1 MSSITP
7 SRRRRDSRPVW
18 LTVVLVIVA
27 MAVLFALGFGI
38 ATLLKGGDGSLP
50 PEESLEEAAAMSAE
64 PLPCETTIV
73 IPAEVLPRTE
83 RVTVNVFNSTPT
95 VGLAAETAQIL
106 TARGFEVNKI
116 TNDPLDE
123 VLAGTGEIR
132 FGPKGADAA
141 QLLTYYFPGAV
152 LVDDGR
158 NGKRVDVSL
167 GSGFTEITGE
177 AEIAAALASPSPSPS
192 GPGCVTP
199 SAGPVVDEPA
209 IDVGADPAVE
219 PSPSP

>member
-1 MSSITP
+1 MSNITP
-7 SRRRRDSRPVW
+7 TRRRRESRPMW
-18 LTVVLVIVA
+18 LTIVLLVVA
-27 MAVLFALGFGI
+27 MAVLFGLGFGI
-38 ATLLKGGDGSLP
+38 ATLLKGGDATLP
-50 PEESLEEAAAMSAE
+50 PEESLEEAAAISTE

-83 RVTVNVFNSTPT
+83 RVVVNVFNSTPT
-95 VGLAAETAQIL
+95 AGLAAETAQIL
-106 TARGFEVNKI
+106 TARGFGINKVA
-116 TNDPLDE
+116 NDPLGV

-158 NGKRVDVSL
+158 DGKRVDVSI
-167 GSGFTEITGE
+167 GRGFTEITGD
-177 AEIAAALASPSPSPS
+177 AEIAAALASPSPSAS

-199 SAGPVVDEPA
+199 EPA
-209 IDVGADPAVE
+209 PEVIAPEVAEDVVIE
-219 PSPSP
+219 PLPNAS

>member
-7 SRRRRDSRPVW
+7 SRRRRDSRPLW
-18 LTVVLVIVA
+18 LTVVLVVVA

-50 PEESLEEAAAMSAE
+50 PEESLDQATASVQ
-64 PLPCETTIV
+64 PLPCETVLIT
-73 IPAEVLPRTE
+73 PAEVLPRTE

-106 TARGFEVNKI
+106 TARGFTVRDVA
-116 TNDPLDE
+116 NDPLDA
-123 VLAGTGEIR
+123 VLPGTGEIR

-141 QLLTYYFPGAV
+141 QLLTFYFPGAV

-158 NGKRVDVSL
+158 TGKRVDVSL
-167 GSGFTEITGE
+167 GSGFTEIVGE

-192 GPGCVTP
+192 GPGCVAP
-199 SAGPVVDEPA
+199 SALPAPATDAPDAVTEPA
-209 IDVGADPAVE
+209 
-219 PSPSP
+219 PSP